1 MKRLSLYLF
10 LILFALQTPSQADD
24 VRDFQIEGMSLGDSA
39 LDYFTEEEIENSKE
53 DYYKDYKPE
62 KFIAIEVTFRN
73 FEVYDAIQFGVKKRD
88 KKYIIYY
95 LKGMIDYTKN
105 IDDCYKKQIEVD
117 KELSEL
123 FTNFKMTR
131 SNHKLPDGGTVKS
144 INYWFPSGDLAEI
157 DCYDFNDDKGWIDHI
172 RIGIKTKEV
181 NDWLLKNQ

>member
-1 MKRLSLYLF
+1 MTKILGILILSLF
-10 LILFALQTPSQADD
+10 LTAQLKADNI
-24 VRDFQIEGMSLGDSA
+24 RDFQIEGMSVGDSA

-88 KKYIIYY
+88 KEYIIYY
-95 LKGMIDYTKN
+95 LKGMIDYTEN

-117 KELSEL
+117 KELTEL
-123 FTNFKMTR
+123 FTNVEMSR
-131 SNHKLPDGGTVKS
+131 SNHKLSDGGTVKS

-157 DCYDFNDDKGWIDHI
+157 DCYNFNDDKTSIDHI

-181 NDWLLKNQ
+181 NDWLWANQQ